1 MRLGRRTKHLVKR
14 LVPGDVAVIDHVNID
29 RIAAEE
35 LIATGVRV
43 VINASPS
50 SNGRYPNAGP
60 LLLAQAGVRLIDVE
74 DVDPFELLADGNR
87 VTVAGG
93 AVLGGG
99 RELLRGRV
107 LGVEELERQRDEQL
121 ERVDEALAEFAENT
135 VAHVR
140 QETDLLTG
148 SVEFPPTRASFRDRH
163 VLIVVRGDRHRRD
176 LKALRAYIRDV
187 RPLVVAVDGGA
198 DGVLE
203 AGMKPDVILGDMDSA
218 GDEALR
224 CGAELIV
231 HAYPDGRAPGRQRLL
246 DLGLDHTLLP
256 AAGTSEDVA
265 MLMAYEKGA
274 TLIVSVGAHFN
285 LIEFLDRKRGG
296 MSSTFLTR
304 LRIGEKLV
312 DAKGVSRL
320 YNPSS
325 PVRAGGPLPR
335 RLHGPAGDRRDHLA
349 GAQRPGPAGLAED
362 QDLARPVAPRRPASS
377 LPAADGLQRSIPRG
391 LADRRLPRPR
401 DRDPDRRRVRR
412 RRADQHPQE
421 PRAEPH
427 RQPAGRARTG
437 RRTER
442 QTGPLRRI
450 RQPRLPG
457 AGAGPARRA
466 GGSAWSRSATCRATR
481 SPRSRKRSA
490 RPGRAWSASAWCAS
504 RSTSAASAASSRKPA
519 SPTSAATKKRWRN
532 SAPGVGRQ
540 LVRGGT
546 LLDRV
551 RSHLFSR
558 ASGNFGALD
567 GVIVVRQTPEEMGA
581 VQRAKA
587 STLESALMAGITGT
601 RTPAVGVET
610 STAEPSSVSFFAGND
625 LSSVDDVET
634 TAGTGGDGLRP
645 ARRRGQLRRQG
656 LGRPP
661 AARPAAA
668 GRIALT

>member
-1 MRLGRRTKHLVKR
+1 VRLGRRTKHLVKK

-35 LIATGVRV
+35 LIATGVGV
-43 VINASPS
+43 VINASSS

-60 LLLAQAGVRLIDVE
+60 LLLTQAGVRLIDAE
-74 DVDPFELLADGNR
+74 EADPFELLADGSR
-87 VTVAGG
+87 VTVSGG
-93 AVLGGG
+93 VVSAGG
-99 RELLRGRV
+99 RELLRGRL
-107 LGVEELERQRDEQL
+107 LGVEELERQRDAQL

-187 RPLVVAVDGGA
+187 RPLIVAVDGGA

-203 AGMKPDVILGDMDSA
+203 AGLEPDVILGDMDSA

-325 PVRAGGPLPR
+325 PFGPMALF
-335 RLHGPAGDRRDHLA
+335 LAAFMVLLAIVVITSPALN
-349 GAQRPGPAGLAED
+349 
-362 QDLARPVAPRRPASS
+362 DLV
-377 LPAADGLQRSIPRG
+377 
-391 LADRRLPRPR
+391 
-401 DRDPDRRRVRR
+401 
-412 RRADQHPQE
+412 
-421 PRAEPH
+421 
-427 RQPAGRARTG
+427 
-437 RRTER
+437 
-442 QTGPLRRI
+442 
-450 RQPRLPG
+450 
-457 AGAGPARRA
+457 
-466 GGSAWSRSATCRATR
+466 
-481 SPRSRKRSA
+481 
-490 RPGRAWSASAWCAS
+490 
-504 RSTSAASAASSRKPA
+504 
-519 SPTSAATKKRWRN
+519 
-532 SAPGVGRQ
+532 Q
-540 LVRGGT
+540 LVW
-546 LLDRV
+546 LKIKIWL
-551 RSHLFSR
+551 
-558 ASGNFGALD
+558 
-567 GVIVVRQTPEEMGA
+567 
-581 VQRAKA
+581 
-587 STLESALMAGITGT
+587 
-601 RTPAVGVET
+601 
-610 STAEPSSVSFFAGND
+610 
-625 LSSVDDVET
+625 
-634 TAGTGGDGLRP
+634 GL
-645 ARRRGQLRRQG
+645 
-656 LGRPP
+656 
-661 AARPAAA
+661 
-668 GRIALT
+668 